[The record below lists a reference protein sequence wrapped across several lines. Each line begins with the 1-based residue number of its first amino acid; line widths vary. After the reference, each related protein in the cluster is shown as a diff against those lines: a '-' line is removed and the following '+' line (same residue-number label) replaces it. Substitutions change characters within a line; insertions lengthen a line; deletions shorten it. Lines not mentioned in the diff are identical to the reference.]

1 MVSSTL
7 IDGDTT
13 IEAIFSVWI
22 TSYPEMA
29 AANEEA
35 LLKRADEALYAAK
48 GNGSQP
54 GGTLLL
60 GQMYCALTRTGG
72 RQKKG

>member
-1 MVSSTL
+1 MPGEIGDRLRHVMASSTL
-7 IDGDTT
+7 MDGNTSIKAT
-13 IEAIFSVWI
+13 VSVGI

-48 GNGSQP
+48 GSGRNRVV
-54 GGTLLL
+54 TL
-60 GQMYCALTRTGG
+60 Y
-72 RQKKG
+72 

>member
-1 MVSSTL
+1 MDGNTAIKATVS
-7 IDGDTT
+7 IG
-13 IEAIFSVWI
+13 I

-48 GNGSQP
+48 GNGRNRVV
-54 GGTLLL
+54 TL
-60 GQMYCALTRTGG
+60 Y
-72 RQKKG
+72 